1 MSRERPDREEVEERA
16 AIVAEGCK
24 VDRERA
30 EKATAR
36 QYGYDSWAEMME
48 DITHDQ

>member
-16 AIVAEGCK
+16 AIVAEGCNA
-24 VDRERA
+24 DRERA

-48 DITHDQ
+48 DVRNDK